1 MSAVAG
7 FKYDSLLW
15 IPEFGSGKAW
25 CAWREVGI
33 DRTALCPLTV
43 TVHSADHPETLDRYV
58 LAGVAKG
65 YGASVC
71 EQEEEL

>member
-7 FKYDSLLW
+7 FEYDSLLW

-25 CAWREVGI
+25 GAWRELGI
-33 DRTALCPLTV
+33 DRRALCPF

-58 LAGVAKG
+58 LASVAKG
-65 YGASVC
+65 YGAPVG